1 MIKEELLGKLKSFNL
16 NSYESKI
23 WVALLT
29 QGLSTAGSL
38 SEIANVPRS
47 RCYDVLESL
56 EKKGFIV
63 MKVGKPI
70 KYIAVS
76 PVEVIDRL
84 KQKTF
89 SEAEEKVKI
98 LENTKTSSMMEELT
112 NLYSSGKDTVKSEE
126 LIGLVKSD
134 KNIRN
139 HLSSIMKNSNK
150 ILLSTDSKSLKH
162 KSQIIKEILDNDG
175 EKDVKIITSH
185 DADEKLV
192 NEVSKF
198 AEIKK
203 HDEVNK
209 FCVTDEHAVM
219 FLTNNND
226 SDDSLVWLN
235 SDYSVNTLQDLFHHK
250 WNNI

>member
-38 SEIANVPRS
+38 SEIASVPRS

-76 PVEVIDRL
+76 PSEVIDRL
-84 KQKTF
+84 KQKLYSDTD
-89 SEAEEKVKI
+89 EKAKI
-98 LENTKTSSMMEELT
+98 LDNTKKSSMMEEL
-112 NLYSSGKDTVKSEE
+112 NVLYSSGKDTVKPEE

-134 KNIRN
+134 KNIKN
-139 HLSSIMKNSNK
+139 HLSSIMKDSKN
-150 ILLSTDSKSLKH
+150 ILLSTDSESLRYKSN
-162 KSQIIKEILDNDG
+162 IIKDNLKNEG
-175 EKDVKIITSH
+175 EKAVKIITTH
-185 DADEKLV
+185 NADDNLL
-192 NEVSKF
+192 NEISKF
-198 AEIKK
+198 AEVKK
-203 HDEVNK
+203 HDNVNK
-209 FCVTDEHAVM
+209 FCITDEHAVE
-219 FLTNNND
+219 
-226 SDDSLVWLN
+226 
-235 SDYSVNTLQDLFHHK
+235 YSVNTLHDLFHHK